1 MSDKL
6 SKPSGFNLTIS
17 TRALLYKIAAFL
29 RVKRTKAIIKLFEIL
44 FEELINDRE
53 FRAYCDAWDKSQRH
67 FDDSDKSSYTSFYI
81 PQDYMKKFEDVM
93 YDFGFIDRSPFLRLI
108 IDYVYNHRVSPMEEN
123 VIPKIKK
130 DIEGLG
136 YKIEHIGPILD
147 GKVYIYIDNPS
158 KKTRRKKSGTK

>member
-1 MSDKL
+1 
-6 SKPSGFNLTIS
+6 
-17 TRALLYKIAAFL
+17 
-29 RVKRTKAIIKLFEIL
+29 
-44 FEELINDRE
+44 
-53 FRAYCDAWDKSQRH
+53 
-67 FDDSDKSSYTSFYI
+67 
-81 PQDYMKKFEDVM
+81 MKKFEYVM

-108 IDYVYNHRVSPMEEN
+108 IDYVYNHWVSPMEEN